1 MNRVN
6 SRNDSGHYDS
16 TINVVMAAIIYLLI
30 MSTLHRRLSLSYV
43 LVNRRRDCVWRGRD
57 WRVHTTSAYHGLGGL
72 ASRYGTASA
81 RIARRRPAD
90 RVPAERGAVAA
101 AAGAGRRRCTAHRD
115 GDESECIRW
124 PRGGATRAASTGLID
139 WLSCGFTSHSTRNG
153 SFLCQSFGLVWKKTT

>member
-1 MNRVN
+1 
-6 SRNDSGHYDS
+6 
-16 TINVVMAAIIYLLI
+16 MAVIIYLLI

-115 GDESECIRW
+115 GDESECIRR
-124 PRGGATRAASTGLID
+124 PRGGATRPASTGLID
-139 WLSCGFTSHSTRNG
+139 WLIELWFYVPLDTEWVISLPVFWLGMEKNNRTEQKHAFTNQMY
-153 SFLCQSFGLVWKKTT
+153 CNAK